1 MSKITKL
8 AETVESLIKRV
19 DPLGITGVEYDY
31 LVTSTIKSVRD
42 VDITEQDY
50 VLGASDILTEHWTI
64 GNTKLQP
71 YRNAV
76 PAVEAVAQCEAEI
89 VNVDGSETVVFTGYP
104 HDVALALYLMDLMV
118 MATEKSWGDFVG
130 SDAFKDMTR
139 SQGVAKHKR
148 HIRECAAHTTKML
161 IQINMQQELAEM
173 ENPFSEKIRM
183 TKMGKVRSRHAQAA

>member
-1 MSKITKL
+1 
-8 AETVESLIKRV
+8 
-19 DPLGITGVEYDY
+19 
-31 LVTSTIKSVRD
+31 
-42 VDITEQDY
+42 
-50 VLGASDILTEHWTI
+50 
-64 GNTKLQP
+64 
-71 YRNAV
+71 
-76 PAVEAVAQCEAEI
+76 
-89 VNVDGSETVVFTGYP
+89 
-104 HDVALALYLMDLMV
+104 